1 MWFRCRQ
8 PPCRNSHLCLQRLK
22 LHRSFT
28 SIPRANTRQPQSCSA
43 TWNPYEGVIQLAI
56 TYASH
61 VPVEKCF
68 ALYSPSFPISLPTF
82 LAVFVFPSSDFP
94 SFPRETGSRCGTFPI
109 NAAVLEI
116 SACLQYCSTL
126 AQPVVNN
133 AFNNDNK
140 SFINQYNFWGV
151 FLNLHLLL
159 TFLCFEVDESQQ
171 QV

>member
-1 MWFRCRQ
+1 MF
-8 PPCRNSHLCLQRLK
+8 SHLEAILRGYTTCNHICL
-22 LHRSFT
+22 
-28 SIPRANTRQPQSCSA
+28 
-43 TWNPYEGVIQLAI
+43 

-94 SFPRETGSRCGTFPI
+94 SFPRETGSRYGTFPI

-116 SACLQYCSTL
+116 SACLQYCSTP

-140 SFINQYNFWGV
+140 
-151 FLNLHLLL
+151 
-159 TFLCFEVDESQQ
+159 
-171 QV
+171 

>member
-1 MWFRCRQ
+1 MF
-8 PPCRNSHLCLQRLK
+8 NHLEAILRGYTTCNHICL
-22 LHRSFT
+22 
-28 SIPRANTRQPQSCSA
+28 
-43 TWNPYEGVIQLAI
+43 

-116 SACLQYCSTL
+116 SACLQYCSTP

-140 SFINQYNFWGV
+140 RFINQGHFWGAIAEPSLAPDIFV
-151 FLNLHLLL
+151 FRG
-159 TFLCFEVDESQQ
+159 
-171 QV
+171 

>member
-8 PPCRNSHLCLQRLK
+8 QPCRNSHLCLRRLK

-43 TWNPYEGVIQLAI
+43 TWKPHRGVTQPA
-56 TYASH
+56 TANYTSH
-61 VPVEKCF
+61 VPVEKCSS
-68 ALYSPSFPISLPTF
+68 LYSPSFPISLPTF

-116 SACLQYCSTL
+116 SACLQYCSTP

-140 SFINQYNFWGV
+140 
-151 FLNLHLLL
+151 
-159 TFLCFEVDESQQ
+159 
-171 QV
+171 